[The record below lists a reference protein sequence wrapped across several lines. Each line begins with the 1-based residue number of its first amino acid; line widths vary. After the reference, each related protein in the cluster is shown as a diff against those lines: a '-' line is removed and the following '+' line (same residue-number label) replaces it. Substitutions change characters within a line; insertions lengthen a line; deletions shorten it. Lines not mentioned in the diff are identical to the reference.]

1 VEVEFVFAPFDLWFR
16 EESNDMSCPPATV
29 PGDQYLGGLFMFL
42 YRAIREHL
50 LLTILLPLVAMTIAY
65 LAVQQLPPV
74 YTAQG
79 SIRIGRVDGA
89 EAPVGAATRIS
100 SLSFRQDLV
109 RAMSSSLSDNDRP
122 AQLIFASLSAKQE
135 TADSVAVTVRATTAQ
150 QARDALTAVVGLLNE
165 QQQRIREPLEADIKE
180 QLATYDVTIAGLLA
194 TRESL
199 SALAKDDPKEVPAD
213 PASAQLRRI
222 WLLDLLSRNEQ
233 RLNQAGA
240 ERRALAARLGAWN
253 TYPAALLDDAFVSK
267 GFLIARPVA
276 IAVFTGGAAFLM
288 VVIGILLRESKA
300 VRSA

>member
-1 VEVEFVFAPFDLWFR
+1 
-16 EESNDMSCPPATV
+16 MSGPPATV

-65 LAVQQLPPV
+65 LAAQQLPVV
-74 YTAQG
+74 YSAQG
-79 SIRIGRVDGA
+79 IIRIGRVDGA
-89 EAPVGAATRIS
+89 EAPVGTVTRINSLPFKQHLVQLMSLPASDS
-100 SLSFRQDLV
+100 SRS
-109 RAMSSSLSDNDRP
+109 

-135 TADSVAVTVRATTAQ
+135 TADSIAVTVRAADAQ
-150 QARDALTAVVGLLNE
+150 QGRDALAAVAGLLNE
-165 QQQRIREPLEADIKE
+165 QQQRTRAPLEADIKE

-199 SALAKDDPKEVPAD
+199 SVLAKDDPKEVPAD
-213 PASAQLRRI
+213 PASAALRRI

-233 RLNQAGA
+233 RLNQVRA

-253 TYPAALLDDAFVSK
+253 TYPAVLLDDAFVSK
-267 GFLIARPVA
+267 RFTIAGPVT
-276 IAVFTGGAAFLM
+276 IAVFAGGAVLLM
-288 VVIGILLRESKA
+288 VLIGILRRGQRP

>member
-1 VEVEFVFAPFDLWFR
+1 
-16 EESNDMSCPPATV
+16 MSGPPAAV

-42 YRAIREHL
+42 YRAIQQHL

-65 LAVQQLPPV
+65 LAAQQLPAV

-79 SIRIGRVDGA
+79 GMRIGRVDGA
-89 EAPVGAATRIS
+89 EAPAGAVTRINS
-100 SLSFRQDLV
+100 PSFKQHLV
-109 RAMSSSLSDNDRP
+109 RVMSLPLSDSTWP
-122 AQLIFASLSAKQE
+122 SQLIFASLSAKQE
-135 TADSVAVTVRATTAQ
+135 TPDSVALTVRATTAQ
-150 QARDALTAVVGLLNE
+150 QARDALAAVVGLLNE

-199 SALAKDDPKEVPAD
+199 SVLAKDDPKEALPAD
-213 PASAQLRRI
+213 PASAALRRI

-233 RLNQAGA
+233 RLNQARA

-253 TYPAALLDDAFVSK
+253 TYPAALLNDAFVSK
-267 GFLIARPVA
+267 GFSIARPVT
-276 IAVFTGGAAFLM
+276 IAVFAGGAVFLM